1 MSSLSSDRP
10 VQLVESTPVADPA
23 ALGLAG
29 FAMTTFLLSG
39 TNASFI
45 PDLMWVGFALF
56 YGGVAQFCAGMW
68 EFRNRNVFG
77 ATAFGTYGGFWMG
90 LGIYVVLAHTTSF
103 LSSLTGKNDVNN
115 SLAWFLCAFA
125 IVNFYL
131 MLGSL
136 RLNVAVFAVFIV
148 LEATEI
154 VLAIGFWNLSHGGTS
169 YILHVGG
176 WLGIVDAGLAWYTSA
191 AIVLNNVYGRVMLP
205 VGKALV
211 PAPRAAAAA

>member
-1 MSSLSSDRP
+1 MSAVAPTRTIM
-10 VQLVESTPVADPA
+10 ESVPAADPA
-23 ALGLAG
+23 PLGLAG

-56 YGGVAQFCAGMW
+56 YGGLAQFCAGMW

-90 LGIYVVLAHTTSF
+90 IGIYVVLAHTTSF
-103 LSSLTGKNDVNN
+103 LSSLTGKNDVHN
-115 SLAWFLCAFA
+115 SLAWFILAFA

-136 RLNVAVFAVFIV
+136 RINLAVLAVFVV

-154 VLAIGFWNLSHGGTS
+154 VLAIGYFNLSHGGS
-169 YILHVGG
+169 AYILHVGG
-176 WLGIVDAGLAWYTSA
+176 WLGVVDAGLAWYTSA
-191 AIVLNNVYGRVMLP
+191 SGVLNPMFGRTVVP
-205 VGKALV
+205 VGKPLV
-211 PAPRAAAAA
+211 PEAGAAALA